1 MYNFEKCSMQI
12 LAAKH
17 GFAKNSL
24 IRGLGLSGRMGAEN
38 ETEVVM
44 EYSKLIVKVAEQEG
58 VSPFEEEREMRLA
71 IEAGL
76 SSPDP
81 VVREFWELIPWEGA
95 VPTPRELIGFLAGV
109 RI

>member
-1 MYNFEKCSMQI
+1 MRV
-12 LAAKH
+12 LAAKY

-24 IRGLGLSGRMGAEN
+24 FQSLGLSGRMGAEN

-44 EYSKLIVKVAEQEG
+44 EYSELIVKVAEQEG
-58 VSPFEEEREMRLA
+58 VSPFEVDREMRLA

-81 VVREFWELIPWEGA
+81 VARQFWTQIPREGA